1 MSKIFLPETIKMV
14 ITDFDGVLTDG
25 CVYISDKGEITRKIH
40 FKDVMGM
47 ANLKKAGFKLG
58 IISGE
63 ANEVIEMLS
72 QKFDIEEVHQAIR
85 VKIDVLKDII
95 ERHGLSQDEYVYI
108 GDDVNDAQCLEY
120 AKYKITLPH
129 APMRIKQIE
138 NIQITE
144 AECGNGAYREVADCL
159 TT

>member
-1 MSKIFLPETIKMV
+1 MKS
-14 ITDFDGVLTDG
+14 
-25 CVYISDKGEITRKIH
+25 
-40 FKDVMGM
+40 
-47 ANLKKAGFKLG
+47 AN
-58 IISGE
+58 
-63 ANEVIEMLS
+63 
-72 QKFDIEEVHQAIR
+72 
-85 VKIDVLKDII
+85 VLKDII
-95 ERHGLSQDEYVYI
+95 ERHGLTQDEYVYI
-108 GDDVNDAQCLEY
+108 GDDVNDAECLEY